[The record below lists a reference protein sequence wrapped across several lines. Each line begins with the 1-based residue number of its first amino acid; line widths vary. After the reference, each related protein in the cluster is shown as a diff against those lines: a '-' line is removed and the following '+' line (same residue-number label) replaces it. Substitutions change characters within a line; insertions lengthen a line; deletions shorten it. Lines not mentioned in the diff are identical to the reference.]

1 MNLIKNIGV
10 SRHFARTK
18 SLLDISFF
26 DATNSGELTSRLTN
40 DATQLG
46 VCGLITIILL
56 VFESN

>member
-10 SRHFARTK
+10 FRKLA
-18 SLLDISFF
+18 LLNLFIDISFF

-46 VCGLITIILL
+46 VCGLIIIILL
-56 VFESN
+56 VVESN